1 MERELARLILD
12 YSRPVEAGET
22 LLIQAEMEAWPLLRE
37 LHREA
42 LARGAYPLLRMA
54 YPGEDAEF
62 LERAGAWLERVPEAE
77 RALVAASDAFVR
89 VLSPSDP
96 FAAAGVDGERLA
108 RHRKAWGA
116 LRPPH
121 GRRTLTLWPT
131 AGLAAMAGMS
141 QPAYRRLVRRAFF
154 LDRPDPAAAWRALS
168 EAQARL
174 IRRLEGV
181 RELRIRA
188 EGTDLRMRV
197 EGRRWV
203 NSDGRSNFPSGEVY
217 TAPLEDSVEGEVRFD
232 LPILAGGRWVRGVR
246 LVFEAGRVV
255 EASAEEGDAYLQAML
270 ATDAGARG
278 VGELGIG
285 TNSGLERGTG
295 LVLLDEKIGGTVHLA
310 LGQAYA
316 ATGGTNRSAIHWD
329 LIVDL
334 RRGGAL
340 IADGEVVQEDGRFS
354 EDWFVWPG

>member
-1 MERELARLILD
+1 MERELAKLILD
-12 YSRPVEAGET
+12 YSRPVKAGET
-22 LLIQAEMEAWPLLRE
+22 LLIEAEMEAWPLLRA
-37 LHREA
+37 LHHEA
-42 LARGAYPLLRMA
+42 LARGAYPLLRMD
-54 YPGEDAEF
+54 YPGQAAEF
-62 LERAGAWLERVPEAE
+62 LERAGTWLERVPNAE
-77 RALVAASDAFVR
+77 RALLEACDAGVR
-89 VLSPSDP
+89 ILAPADP
-96 FAAAGVDGERLA
+96 FAMDRVAGERIG
-108 RHRKAWGA
+108 RYRKAWRG
-116 LRPPH
+116 LRLPR

-131 AGLAAMAGMS
+131 GGLAAMAGMS
-141 QPAYRRLVRRAFF
+141 RPAYRELVRAAFF

-285 TNSGLERGTG
+285 TNFGLERGTG

-329 LIVDL
+329 LILDL

-340 IADGEVVQEDGRFS
+340 IADGEVVQEGGRFR
-354 EDWFVWPG
+354 EGWFVWPG